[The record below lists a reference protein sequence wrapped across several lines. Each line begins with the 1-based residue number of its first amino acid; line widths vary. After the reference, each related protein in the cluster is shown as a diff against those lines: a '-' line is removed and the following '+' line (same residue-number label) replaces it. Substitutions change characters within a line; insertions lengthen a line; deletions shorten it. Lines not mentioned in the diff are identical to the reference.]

1 MGCTVRPA
9 PAFKGLG
16 ASFVRIGPA
25 IDVFVLEDGP
35 VRIGY
40 GFRPI
45 RPGHDED
52 VGAIQKRLGLVSL
65 LFTLDKQD
73 AHPAA
78 ILPAA
83 TEDLAMIKHA
93 GRRHTV
99 DGPDRVAIRSEERR
113 AGKECVSTC
122 RSRWSPCH

>member
-1 MGCTVRPA
+1 MSRLDPDLDQLVNQSRMGCTVRPA

-45 RPGHDED
+45 RQGHDEE

-65 LFTLDKQD
+65 LKWGEPRD
-73 AHPAA
+73 
-78 ILPAA
+78 
-83 TEDLAMIKHA
+83 
-93 GRRHTV
+93 
-99 DGPDRVAIRSEERR
+99 
-113 AGKECVSTC
+113 GKEWGSTC
-122 RSRWSPCH
+122 RSRW